1 MIIRVLDQ
9 NYFVQETVPSEDGLV
24 QYVCTNVSEDDGRIC
39 RIVRI
44 PLQDVKPAL
53 IEYLA
58 DIFREGLFRELIQ
71 YANEAGYLH
80 VVTDCGPAKARSLKD
95 RLENDLIPLKERLSM
110 GEKFLKQLILSN
122 VPVFFAEGVMD
133 TAHVLFT
140 DADECSFVFE
150 LEHLERFADANKEK
164 MLKGTASVLSGLFAK
179 ELDQKK
185 LPEMK
190 AFLDRVS
197 QGEYSGTLSLYQAYR
212 SVEADLKDVDE
223 DSLEPQGFLWRLWD
237 KIKMLASHAEKL
249 FIIVVFAIAIAY
261 LVWSVRNL
269 MKPTVPR
276 DVYPSIGDERILSGT
291 RYDGSASKDPGS
303 GSNEKGANGSG
314 EVKQ

>member
-9 NYFVQETVPSEDGLV
+9 NYFVQETIPSEDGLV

-58 DIFREGLFRELIQ
+58 DIFREGQFRELIQ

-95 RLENDLIPLKERLSM
+95 RLEKDVIPLKERLAM

-122 VPVFFAEGVMD
+122 VPVFFAQSAMD

-150 LEHLERFADANKEK
+150 LEHLERFADADKEK
-164 MLKGTASVLSGLFAK
+164 MLKGTESVLSGLFAK
-179 ELDQKK
+179 ELDQQK
-185 LPEMK
+185 LPEMQ
-190 AFLDRVS
+190 AFLDRIV

-212 SVEADLKDVDE
+212 SVEAELRDVDE
-223 DSLEPQGFLWRLWD
+223 DSLEPKSFLWRLWD
-237 KIKMLASHAEKL
+237 KIKLLASHAEKL
-249 FIIVVFAIAIAY
+249 FIVVVFAIAIAY

-269 MKPTVPR
+269 LKPTVQR
-276 DVYPSIGDERILSGT
+276 DIYPSIGDERILSRSGN
-291 RYDGSASKDPGS
+291 DMSASKDAGT
-303 GSNEKGANGSG
+303 GGNDKGADGSG
-314 EVKQ
+314 EVKP